1 MERRAVLT
9 TRHMP
14 YDRSKPARLSIC
26 TAETNW
32 QRYRAIQRTAEPPSP
47 RAPIKLRMSR
57 PVIQPNPCLRKKYI
71 NRDADTVDARKSE
84 RRTDAKK
91 NVIQVYKCHIS
102 IAVAKT
108 RDQRH

>member
-57 PVIQPNPCLRKKYI
+57 PVIQPNPY
-71 NRDADTVDARKSE
+71 TVDARKSE